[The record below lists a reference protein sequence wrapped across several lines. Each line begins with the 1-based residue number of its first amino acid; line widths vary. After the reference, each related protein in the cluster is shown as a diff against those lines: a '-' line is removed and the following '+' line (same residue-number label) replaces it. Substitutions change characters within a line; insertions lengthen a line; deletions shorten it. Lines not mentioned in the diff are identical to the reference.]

1 MSASYFMEYEMPVYE
16 YKCTKCEIEFSE
28 LLSLD
33 EYSPLRV
40 CPDCN
45 YPSPRKLSV
54 PQLQILKKNERV
66 AKDRNERSI
75 YEPLRV
81 TKQHQCDHA
90 HDEKQKGSFQQVRE
104 GTRPWM
110 LG

>member
-1 MSASYFMEYEMPVYE
+1 MPIYD
-16 YKCTKCEIEFSE
+16 YKCSKCETEFSE
-28 LLSLD
+28 LLTLD

-45 YPSPRKLSV
+45 FPSPRKLSA
-54 PQLQILKKNERV
+54 PQLQIIKKNERI
-66 AKDRNERSI
+66 ARERNERAI

-81 TKQHQCDHA
+81 TKQHQCNHSDCDH
-90 HDEKQKGSFQQVRE
+90 HEKQKGAFQQIRE

>member
-1 MSASYFMEYEMPVYE
+1 MPIYE
-16 YKCTKCEIEFSE
+16 YKCPKCETEFNE
-28 LLSLD
+28 LLSLE

-45 YPSPRKLSV
+45 FPSPRKLSA
-54 PQLQILKKNERV
+54 PQISALKKNERI
-66 AKDRNERSI
+66 ARERNERAI
-75 YEPLRV
+75 YEPMKV
-81 TKQHQCDHA
+81 TKQHQCNHHECE
-90 HDEKQKGSFQQVRE
+90 HDQKEKQEGVYQQIRE